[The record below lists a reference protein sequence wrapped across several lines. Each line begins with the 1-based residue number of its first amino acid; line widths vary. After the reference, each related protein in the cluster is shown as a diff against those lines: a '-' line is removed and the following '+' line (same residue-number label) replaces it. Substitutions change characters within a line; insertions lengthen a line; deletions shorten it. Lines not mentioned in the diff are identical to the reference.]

1 MKPKYNLR
9 PTASQVGEVVANG
22 TVEIGVAP
30 VSEILP
36 VKGVDLVGPFPTE
49 IQSYVE
55 MTAAVS
61 ARPKRKGA
69 AQGASSTS

>member
-36 VKGVDLVGPFPTE
+36 VKGVELVGPFPTDV
-49 IQSYVE
+49 QSYVV

-61 ARPKRKGA
+61 TKAKEKDA
-69 AQGASSTS
+69 APRASSTS